1 MKRLFTIPLAILLAS
16 VASSAQQAP
25 PIPDLQ
31 IEVAVRQ
38 KVDGK
43 LEDGVHV
50 LQLTCERG
58 ECLLVSVTLNQC
70 FLGMFYPKI
79 ETAGTRS
86 GTLSVSMAG
95 GVIDVRQRGWAMG
108 PYTSTFKFNVTRRI
122 PNNPTLTVT
131 AFSGAYVKDSTALG
145 KVVAVE
151 YVPVQNGGETLTLG
165 CPVTLPGIVPLK
177 PAKPLRPAANCTK
190 DTDCGGDD
198 VCIEHV
204 CVKPRRPG

>member
-1 MKRLFTIPLAILLAS
+1 MKRLFTIPLTIVLSSA
-16 VASSAQQAP
+16 ASSAQQAP
-25 PIPDLQ
+25 PVPNLEL
-31 IEVAVRQ
+31 EVAVRQ

-50 LQLTCERG
+50 LKLTCERG
-58 ECLLVSVTLNQC
+58 DCLLVSVTLNQC

-86 GTLSVSMAG
+86 GMLSVSMAG
-95 GVIDVRQRGWAMG
+95 GVISVRQRGWAMG

-122 PNNPTLTVT
+122 PSLTVT
-131 AFSGAYVKDSTALG
+131 AFSGAYVKDSTSLG

-151 YVPVQNGGETLTLG
+151 YVAVQNGGETLTLG
-165 CPVTLPGIVPLK
+165 CPVTLPGIVPPK
-177 PAKPLRPAANCTK
+177 PAKPSRPAANCTK

-204 CVKPRRPG
+204 CVKPR

>member
-25 PIPDLQ
+25 PIPDLE
-31 IEVAVRQ
+31 IEIAVRQ

-58 ECLLVSVTLNQC
+58 ECFLVSVTLNQC

-86 GTLSVSMAG
+86 GMLSVSVTG
-95 GVIDVRQRGWAMG
+95 GVINVRQRGWAMG
-108 PYTSTFKFNVTRRI
+108 PYTSTFKFTVTRRI
-122 PNNPTLTVT
+122 PNNPNLTVT
-131 AFSGAYVKDSTALG
+131 AFSGAYVKDSTSLG

-151 YVPVQNGGETLTLG
+151 YVAVQNGGETLTLG
-165 CPVTLPGIVPLK
+165 CPVTLPGIVPPK
-177 PAKPLRPAANCTK
+177 AAKPTRPAANCTK

-198 VCIEHV
+198 VCIERV
-204 CVKPRRPG
+204 CVKPR

>member
-1 MKRLFTIPLAILLAS
+1 MKRLFTIPLAIVLSSA
-16 VASSAQQAP
+16 ASSAQQAP
-25 PIPDLQ
+25 PVPDLE

-50 LQLTCERG
+50 LQLTCEHG

-79 ETAGTRS
+79 ETAGTRN
-86 GTLSVSMAG
+86 GMLSVSVAG
-95 GVIDVRQRGWAMG
+95 GVINVRQRGWAMG

-122 PNNPTLTVT
+122 PNNPNLTVT
-131 AFSGAYVKDSTALG
+131 AFSGAYVKDSTSLG

-151 YVPVQNGGETLTLG
+151 YVAVQNGGETLTLG
-165 CPVTLPGIVPLK
+165 CPVTLPGIVPPK
-177 PAKPLRPAANCTK
+177 PAKPPRPAANCTK

-204 CVKPRRPG
+204 CVKPR